1 MKLNL
6 TEQDLQL
13 IRDAE
18 IPFDVN
24 KDYDFWGLDE
34 ILEQVYDKEIDYAQA
49 ENLRFADLYA
59 HLADKIED
67 QRAVVYGR

>member
-6 TEQDLQL
+6 TKQDLQL

-24 KDYDFWGLDE
+24 EDYDFWGLDD
-34 ILEQVYDKEIDYAQA
+34 ILEQIYDEEIDYAQA
-49 ENLRFADLYA
+49 EDLDSARLYA